1 MFGSE
6 SADIS
11 LQSAKKLFCGKNLLD
26 INYSRRDEPSLQLQ
40 SVGESSMNLLFFGF
54 VLL

>member
-11 LQSAKKLFCGKNLLD
+11 LQFGKEVVLWQKPFGL
-26 INYSRRDEPSLQLQ
+26 YYGRRNEPSLQLQ
-40 SVGESSMNLLFFGF
+40 SVREFSMNLLFFGF